1 MLRLVY
7 RTRLE
12 GIRVCLLIISSN
24 RELVERNVTDDIIN
38 RHVSL
43 PSSNR
48 YASFIINMWPVRKG
62 PQGQETR
69 TGHILIINESLRSLN
84 RSYAATSQLMPGKK
98 GQREHAWHEL
108 VAKSI

>member
-69 TGHILIINESLRSLN
+69 TGHILIINESLRSE
-84 RSYAATSQLMPGKK
+84 SYYCVCLASQGKRK
-98 GQREHAWHEL
+98 RHARHNN
-108 VAKSI
+108 